1 MNLFTDLRNAL
12 LALPAVTAIVGSG
25 ASAKIWNSW
34 PRTYEVSCIVMD
46 IDSEEENNCI
56 DGKGG
61 LITAS
66 VTVTCRAATHDA
78 SDALQEAVRHGLA
91 GYSGTFEAVLDST
104 VHSETPKADGSTEH
118 WYDHVMDFSMLWL
131 EAV

>member
-1 MNLFTDLRNAL
+1 MSLFVDLRNAL
-12 LALPAVTAIVGSG
+12 LALPAVTAIVGTG

-34 PRTYEVSCIVMD
+34 PRTYAIPCIVMD
-46 IDSEEENNCI
+46 IDSEDENN
-56 DGKGG
+56 DLSGKGG

-78 SDALQEAVRHGLA
+78 SDALQAAVRHGLA
-91 GYSGTFEAVLDST
+91 GYSGTFDAILDST

-118 WYDHVMDFSMLWL
+118 WYDHVCDFTMLWQ